1 MKTTIQAKFFIN
13 NKTGRKYYVTGTA
26 TNTTNAQDQQ
36 TMVLYQN
43 AIEETI
49 LPGVTF
55 CRELTEFKN
64 KFTEVI

>member
-1 MKTTIQAKFFIN
+1 MKTTIQGKFFIN
-13 NKTGRKYYVTGTA
+13 NKTGRKYYVTGTVI
-26 TNTTNAQDQQ
+26 NTTNAQDQQ

-43 AIEETI
+43 VIEETV
-49 LPGVTF
+49 LPGVAF